1 MISESERYQGTALR
15 QIIVSAGRPVSIGA
29 AEASGRIDSF
39 SIERTAFQIKYS
51 TKRLSP
57 WNFSFTADH
66 LFEIAALART
76 FDAVWMVLVCG
87 IDGVV
92 CLRAQEFLSITEPRP
107 GGVCS
112 IRVYRNKNTMYRI
125 AGNARE
131 LPTAKAR
138 GVDELVAEALAQEI
152 QRVAAQ

>member
-1 MISESERYQGTALR
+1 MIGESERYQGTALR
-15 QIIVSAGRPVSIGA
+15 QIIVSAGRPVRIGT

-51 TKRLSP
+51 TKRLPP
-57 WNFSFTADH
+57 WNFSFTADQ

-76 FDAVWMVLVCG
+76 FDSVWMVLVCG
-87 IDGVV
+87 VDGIVS
-92 CLRAQEFLSITEPRP
+92 LRTREFLSITEPRP

-112 IRVYRNKNTMYRI
+112 IRIYRNKNSMYRVS
-125 AGNARE
+125 GNARE

-152 QRVAAQ
+152 QKVAAQ